1 MPESNSRLLVES
13 ELRAFSHELDAA
25 LEPLDLS
32 SAVTRR
38 LEESSARIRPRE
50 RGRRRRLVVALVA
63 TLAVTA
69 TLAIPPAR
77 AAITN
82 FLEIG
87 AVRVHEGPPPGGRAT
102 AGPLLLG
109 ELTTLDAARARMP
122 AVVPAARGS
131 RITRRGLVRRHGGR
145 RHLARLPG
153 RLRAAGGQAHRRHR
167 AADPGVHRRRQRVP
181 EQVPHER
188 VARAA
193 GRRRTVRRRVHHGR
207 RPLPRLRRRHRRR
220 GDGRWPARRERAD
233 LPAGGPHHP
242 HRGRPPARAAWSR
255 SAPRCA
261 DAARSRRNLTSAP

>member
-13 ELRAFSHELDAA
+13 ELRAYSHELDAA
-25 LEPLDLS
+25 LGPLDLS

-38 LEESSARIRPRE
+38 LEESSAQIRPRE

-87 AVRVHEGPPPGGRAT
+87 AVGVHEGPPPGGHAT

-122 AVVPAARGS
+122 AVVPAARGFGSPDEVWFDDTAGGVTSLVYRAGSGLPAAKHTDGIGLLIQEFTGDGSGFLNKYLTNGS
-131 RITRRGLVRRHGGR
+131 RAQQVAVGPYDGVFITGGDHFLAYDAATGEGVTADGRLVGNALIFQREGLTIRIEGDLP
-145 RHLARLPG
+145 LARMVAIG
-153 RLRAAGGQAHRRHR
+153 AALR
-167 AADPGVHRRRQRVP
+167 
-181 EQVPHER
+181 
-188 VARAA
+188 
-193 GRRRTVRRRVHHGR
+193 
-207 RPLPRLRRRHRRR
+207 
-220 GDGRWPARRERAD
+220 
-233 LPAGGPHHP
+233 
-242 HRGRPPARAAWSR
+242 
-255 SAPRCA
+255 
-261 DAARSRRNLTSAP
+261 